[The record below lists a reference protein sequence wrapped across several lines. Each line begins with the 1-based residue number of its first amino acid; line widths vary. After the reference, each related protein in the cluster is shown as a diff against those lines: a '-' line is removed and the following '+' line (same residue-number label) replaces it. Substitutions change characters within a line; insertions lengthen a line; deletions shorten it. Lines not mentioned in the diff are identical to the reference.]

1 MGMCVRIF
9 IYLECDIKSEVNHS
23 NSRLYGQFSRQF
35 SYNAS
40 EWTCFRLRADTFDVL
55 LVASCHVEMVVLMSK
70 ENTKSKDYV

>member
-55 LVASCHVEMVVLMSK
+55 LVASCHIECVVKLTKAK
-70 ENTKSKDYV
+70 E